1 MQGGLTGIRRRIGVN
16 DFYQLFCS
24 LLSKRRLLNC
34 NKRPRSSVCAVM
46 KPYPLILA
54 MAVGFISQPLF
65 AQPNER
71 QIVAGQFDSIAGH
84 QQWATDVPGYVV
96 AVFSKEKVMY
106 EKSIGVISN
115 TTRKPVNRYSD
126 FHMASVSKP
135 FAATAILQLSDKG
148 KVHLDSTLVSYLPDF
163 SMKDPNY
170 KKITLYHI
178 LTHSSGIPDV
188 TDYEWERPQTDDQ
201 SALRYAAGF
210 KESQLDFEPGS
221 EFRYSNAAYDIL
233 AAVVQRVTGQTFEE
247 YVKKNILQPVG
258 MLKSSFLLSDISRNN
273 FTEPH
278 QIDAKLFMSPGKVY
292 PYNRIH
298 APSSTLHSNLND
310 LIGWARLFLQE
321 GTLNGNT
328 ILKKDTWQ
336 KMLTPQRTVTDRYKV
351 CLSWFEVEIA
361 GRKVYFHS
369 GGDIGYRTFVG
380 FCPSANVA
388 VVLMGNNDLF
398 DGAEAGF
405 MYFETMFT
413 GKVPSLPLKP
423 AQLELCKHVLTGGLP
438 KVKKV
443 YAGMKAERPLRYD
456 TSGRTILELGGMLFE
471 RDHRQAATEVL
482 LWGASLHPGDG
493 SWYGHLGDIH
503 AVWKENDKAK
513 LYYQQ
518 AISLMSGEQRKE
530 VEAKLE
536 GLGR

>member
-1 MQGGLTGIRRRIGVN
+1 MVAYVKTSP
-16 DFYQLFCS
+16 YA
-24 LLSKRRLLNC
+24 C
-34 NKRPRSSVCAVM
+34 NKKAHSPVYAFM
-46 KPYPLILA
+46 QPYPLILA
-54 MAVGFISQPLF
+54 IAVGFISQPLF
-65 AQPNER
+65 AQPNVSQSLTR
-71 QIVAGQFDSIAGH
+71 QFDSIARH
-84 QQWATDVPGYVV
+84 QQWASDVPGYVV
-96 AVFSKEKVMY
+96 VVVSKEKVIY
-106 EKSIGVISN
+106 EKTIGVVSN

-135 FAATAILQLSDKG
+135 FAATAILQLYDKG
-148 KVHLDSTLVSYLPDF
+148 KVHLDSTLASYLPYF
-163 SMKDPNY
+163 SMKDLNY

-201 SALRYAAGF
+201 SGVRYAAGL
-210 KESQLDFEPGS
+210 KESQLDFEPGT

-258 MLKSSFLLSDISRNN
+258 MLKSSFLLSDISLSN

-278 QIDAKLFMSPGKVY
+278 QIDGNLLLSPAKVY

-321 GTLNGNT
+321 GILNDNV
-328 ILKKDTWQ
+328 IIKKETWT

-380 FCPSANVA
+380 FCPSANLA

-405 MYFETMFT
+405 MYFETLFT

-423 AQLELCKHVLTGGLP
+423 AQLELRKHVLNGGLP

-443 YAGMKAERPLRYD
+443 YAGMEAERPLRYD
-456 TSGRTILELGGMLFE
+456 TSGGTIVELGGMLFE
-471 RDHRQAATEVL
+471 RNHRQAATEVL

-513 LYYQQ
+513 LYYQK

-530 VEAKLE
+530 LEAKLE